1 LGFSPTALNQQLD
14 RRCNVLVQAYFYQK
28 VLLVVELSALD
39 ESTLILEGF
48 GASIKAIYVSSRGM
62 EGNG

>member
-1 LGFSPTALNQQLD
+1 
-14 RRCNVLVQAYFYQK
+14 VLVQAYFYQK